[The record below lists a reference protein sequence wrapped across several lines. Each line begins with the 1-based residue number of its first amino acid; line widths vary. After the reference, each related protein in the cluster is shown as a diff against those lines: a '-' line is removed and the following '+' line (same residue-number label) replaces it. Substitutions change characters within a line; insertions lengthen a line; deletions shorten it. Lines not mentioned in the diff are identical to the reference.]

1 MIRTRTH
8 DIDNRNSGQMYDY
21 LEARVD
27 ALKRR
32 IAELEDE
39 NAVLTSQWSQAR
51 VSKPDNSLG
60 ARGSVQRPAIAE
72 PLRATGTLAFKVAQ
86 NCS

>member
-8 DIDNRNSGQMYDY
+8 DVDNRNSGQMYDY

-39 NAVLTSQWSQAR
+39 NAVLTSQWSQACA
-51 VSKPDNSLG
+51 SKPDNSPS
-60 ARGSVQRPAIAE
+60 ARGSVQRLVIAE
-72 PLRATGTLAFKVAQ
+72 PPRATGTLAFKVAH

>member
-32 IAELEDE
+32 IAELENE
-39 NAVLTSQWSQAR
+39 NAVLTSQWSQAC

-60 ARGSVQRPAIAE
+60 ARGSVQRPVIAE
-72 PLRATGTLAFKVAQ
+72 PLRATGTLAFKVAHH
-86 NCS
+86 

>member
-8 DIDNRNSGQMYDY
+8 DFDNRDSGQMYDY

-39 NAVLTSQWSQAR
+39 NAVLTSQGSQAR
-51 VSKPDNSLG
+51 ISKPDNSLR
-60 ARGSVQRPAIAE
+60 ARSSVQRPATAE
-72 PLRATGTLAFKVAQ
+72 PPELPARSL
-86 NCS
+86 SR

>member
-1 MIRTRTH
+1 MIRTRTY
-8 DIDNRNSGQMYDY
+8 DFDNRNSGQMYDY

-39 NAVLTSQWSQAR
+39 NAVLTSQWSQA
-51 VSKPDNSLG
+51 
-60 ARGSVQRPAIAE
+60 QRPVIAE
-72 PLRATGTLAFKVAQ
+72 SPRATGTLAFKVAH

>member
-1 MIRTRTH
+1 MIRTRTY
-8 DIDNRNSGQMYDY
+8 DFDNRDSGQMYDY

-32 IAELEDE
+32 VAELEDE
-39 NAVLTSQWSQAR
+39 NAVLTSQWSQAC
-51 VSKPDNSLG
+51 VSKPDNSPG
-60 ARGSVQRPAIAE
+60 ARGSVQRPVIAE
-72 PLRATGTLAFKVAQ
+72 PPRATGTLAFKVAH

>member
-8 DIDNRNSGQMYDY
+8 DFDNRDSGQMYDY

-51 VSKPDNSLG
+51 VSKPDNSLR
-60 ARGSVQRPAIAE
+60 ARGSVQRPAIAQ
-72 PLRATGTLAFKVAQ
+72 PPRATGTLAFKVAQ
-86 NCS
+86 NCP

>member
-1 MIRTRTH
+1 MIRTRAH
-8 DIDNRNSGQMYDY
+8 DIDNRDSGEMYDY

-32 IAELEDE
+32 IAELEGE

-51 VSKPDNSLG
+51 VSKPDNSLS
-60 ARGSVQRPAIAE
+60 A
-72 PLRATGTLAFKVAQ
+72 RATGTLAFKVAQ
-86 NCS
+86 NYS

>member
-39 NAVLTSQWSQAR
+39 NAVLTSR
-51 VSKPDNSLG
+51 VSKPDNSPG
-60 ARGSVQRPAIAE
+60 ARGSVQRPVIAE
-72 PLRATGTLAFKVAQ
+72 PPRATGTLAFKVAH
-86 NCS
+86 N

>member
-1 MIRTRTH
+1 MIRKRTH
-8 DIDNRNSGQMYDY
+8 DFDNRDSGQMYDY

-51 VSKPDNSLG
+51 VSKTDNSLRAG
-60 ARGSVQRPAIAE
+60 GSVQRPAIAE
-72 PLRATGTLAFKVAQ
+72 PPRATGTLAFKVAQ
-86 NCS
+86 NCP